1 MEAPLLECKLHVD
14 KTSFSALFT
23 YLSLVPRKER
33 SNKFTEEGR
42 KEGGREGGRVEKNY
56 PQNNPACEN

>member
-14 KTSFSALFT
+14 KTFFSALFT

-42 KEGGREGGRVEKNY
+42 KEGRRQGGREGGKKLSTK
-56 PQNNPACEN
+56 QSCM